1 MLEPSDRQVYWE
13 PLSPPPGYEL
23 DLAVA
28 TTYSLDLQA
37 LIMAAVPM
45 AFGAP
50 DVEEDGMP
58 DQVQALAS
66 LQRVARRTTVFCQQ
80 AQIAPPRKYSRL
92 FSLLEPVV
100 AEVRAP
106 RGGVFHPKLWLA
118 RYTAEGRDPRYRL
131 VVLSRNL
138 TLDRSWDAMFVADG
152 TGGHSARNYRE
163 PLVDFV
169 RALPDLCVE
178 PLDDS
183 RREAIEE
190 LADELPRVRFDRP
203 HGVSRRRHRPIGIGE
218 YSSLHVGS
226 ADRRLV
232 ISPFVSD
239 GTVKSLFEDVGEG
252 ILISREDSLDR
263 FQQETLDRLSRCQ
276 VFYWLDDVA
285 DEPSDEETA
294 EPPPGHE
301 PDAGEGLRGL
311 HAKIIVSERGKHARV
326 LIGSANA
333 TDAAF
338 GNHNVEYCIQLR
350 GYVDDLGIDRI
361 LPPEEDGE
369 ERREATLRNML
380 LAYERRDDFVP
391 PDDSPEERNLRALR
405 TDLVG
410 LHLGL
415 TIEHRCEGVW
425 DLRVE
430 ASEETGEL
438 PPGAAVRCRPISREQ
453 DIDMRDASCL
463 WQGKPVVFAGV
474 SLETLTTFILFEI
487 ETGDER
493 KRLVMNLPLR
503 EGAMPDQR
511 QDRLI
516 ARMIADSDGFLR
528 YLLML
533 LWEDKDADIDSL
545 GMSGWAFGPG
555 SGPGSGG
562 VEALPL
568 LEELVR
574 VFSRTPERLDD
585 IEDLMRRLRATDEGE
600 RIVPDEFMELWR
612 AFEAARGEIDG

>member
-45 AFGAP
+45 AFGALTFEKDGLP
-50 DVEEDGMP
+50 DEVP
-58 DQVQALAS
+58 ALAS

-80 AQIAPPRKYSRL
+80 AQIAPPGKYSRL

-106 RGGVFHPKLWLA
+106 RGGVFHPKMWLT
-118 RYTAEGRDPRYRL
+118 RYTAEGSDPRYRL

-152 TGGHSARNYRE
+152 EGGHSARNYRE
-163 PLVDFV
+163 PLMDFV
-169 RALPDLCVE
+169 RGLPDLCVE
-178 PLDDS
+178 PLDAH
-183 RREAIEE
+183 RRNAIEE

-203 HGVSRRRHRPIGIGE
+203 HGVRRRRHRPIGVAG
-218 YSSLHVGS
+218 YDDLYTGW
-226 ADRRLV
+226 ADRRMV
-232 ISPFVSD
+232 ISPFLAD
-239 GTVKSLFEDVGEG
+239 RTVGELLGDVDEG

-263 FQQETLDRLSRCQ
+263 LNQETLDSLDHCRI
-276 VFYWLDDVA
+276 FYWLDDVA

-311 HAKIIVSERGKHARV
+311 HAKLIVSERGKHARV

-350 GYVDDLGIDRI
+350 GYVDELGIDCI
-361 LPPEEDGE
+361 LPPEEDGDD
-369 ERREATLRNML
+369 RRDASLRNML
-380 LAYERRDDFVP
+380 LAYERPDDFVP
-391 PDDSPEERNLRALR
+391 PIDPPEEKKLR
-405 TDLVG
+405 TLRDHLAA
-410 LHLGL
+410 LDLGL
-415 TIEHRCEGVW
+415 AIYQAGDSAW
-425 DLRVE
+425 DLSIE
-430 ASEETGEL
+430 ANQPAEA
-438 PPGAAVRCRPISREQ
+438 PPAGATVRCRPISREQ
-453 DIDMRDASCL
+453 EVNLRDASCL
-463 WQGKPVVFAGV
+463 WRGEPVVFAGV

-487 ETGDER
+487 AIGRQR
-493 KRLVMNLPLR
+493 KRLVMNLPVR
-503 EGAMPDQR
+503 EGTMPDQR

-533 LWEDKDADIDSL
+533 LWNEDDVELDSL
-545 GMSGWAFGPG
+545 GMTPWIVGP
-555 SGPGSGG
+555 PESGG
-562 VEALPL
+562 SRTETLPL

-574 VFSRTPERLDD
+574 TFSRNPERLDD
-585 IEDLMRRLRATDEGE
+585 IEDLIRRLRTTEEGKK
-600 RIVPDEFMELWR
+600 IVPEEFLQLWE
-612 AFEAARGEIDG
+612 AFEAARGEADA

>member
-13 PLSPPPGYEL
+13 PLSPPPGYQL

-45 AFGAP
+45 AFGSL
-50 DVEEDGMP
+50 DVQEDGLP

-66 LQRVARRTTVFCQQ
+66 LQRVAQRTTVFCQQ
-80 AQIAPPRKYSRL
+80 AQIAPPGRYSRL

-106 RGGVFHPKLWLA
+106 RGGVFHPKMWLT

-152 TGGHSARNYRE
+152 EGGHSPRSYRE
-163 PLVDFV
+163 PLNDFV
-169 RALPDLCVE
+169 HALPVLCAE
-178 PLDDS
+178 ELSES
-183 RREAIEE
+183 RREQIEE

-203 HGVSRRRHRPIGIGE
+203 QGVRRRRHRPIGIEG
-218 YSSLHVGS
+218 YSSLHVGW

-239 GTVKSLFEDVGEG
+239 NALVDLFEDVGEG
-252 ILISREDSLDR
+252 ILISREDSLDCLK
-263 FQQETLDRLSRCQ
+263 QETLDSLNHCEI
-276 VFYWLDDVA
+276 FYWLDDVA
-285 DEPSDEETA
+285 DEPSDEQTD
-294 EPPPGHE
+294 EPPPGYQAE
-301 PDAGEGLRGL
+301 AGDDLRGL
-311 HAKIIVSERGKHARV
+311 HAKIIVTERGKHARV
-326 LIGSANA
+326 LVGSANA

-350 GYVDDLGIDRI
+350 GYVDELGIDRM
-361 LPPEEDGE
+361 LPPEEDDGQGDVG
-369 ERREATLRNML
+369 LRNML
-380 LAYERRDDFVP
+380 LAYERGPDFEP
-391 PDDSPEERNLRALR
+391 IGPDPTEERMRDARRNLTGLDLGLAIEPAGDSQWNLR
-405 TDLVG
+405 
-410 LHLGL
+410 
-415 TIEHRCEGVW
+415 IEP
-425 DLRVE
+425 
-430 ASEETGEL
+430 A
-438 PPGAAVRCRPISREQ
+438 GAAEALPEDASVRCRPISHEQ
-453 DIDMRDASCL
+453 EVNLRDASCL
-463 WQGKPVVFAGV
+463 WRGEPVVFARV

-487 ETGDER
+487 EIGEER
-493 KRLVMNLPLR
+493 KRLVMNLPVR
-503 EGAMPDQR
+503 QGAMPDQR

-533 LWEDKDADIDSL
+533 LWEDKDVDLDGLGAGSWIID
-545 GMSGWAFGPG
+545 PRRHRHR
-555 SGPGSGG
+555 GG
-562 VEALPL
+562 QETLPL

-574 VFSRTPERLDD
+574 AFSRTPERLDD
-585 IEDLMRRLRATDEGE
+585 IEDLMRRLRATDEGKE
-600 RIVPDEFMELWR
+600 IVPDEFMELWD
-612 AFEAARGEIDG
+612 AFAAARGETDG